1 MAWFA
6 VYGWRSSFD
15 LEAKAIMSRL
25 SIITAVGL
33 AATSLFAQ
41 GPGRHMGEP
50 RDFELVRAEFG
61 LANKVVQGSPY
72 SAQSTTQFT
81 QTLANGDHIQRTSTG
96 SIARDSQGRTR
107 TERSF
112 GAILSFSGRA
122 SAGRGAGRTVMIY
135 DPVASKSIVLEPQ
148 SKTARS
154 TTIPAARTADN
165 TRTRTPRGLASA
177 KTEDLGTQ
185 VMQGVNV
192 QGKRVTRAIPAGQE
206 GNEKEIDIVTETWFS
221 PDLQAVVM
229 SKTSDPRYGESV
241 YQLTAITRAEPD
253 PALFAVP
260 SDYTV
265 KEGRALSQGWGHQ
278 RPAAQ

>member
-1 MAWFA
+1 
-6 VYGWRSSFD
+6 
-15 LEAKAIMSRL
+15 MSRL
-25 SIITAVGL
+25 SIITVVGL
-33 AATSLFAQ
+33 AATSVFAQ
-41 GPGRHMGEP
+41 GPGRHMGAGP
-50 RDFELVRAEFG
+50 MWPGDFALVRAEFG
-61 LANKVVQGSPY
+61 VSNKVVQGSPY
-72 SAQSTTQFT
+72 SAQATTQFT
-81 QTLANGDHIQRTSTG
+81 QSLANGDHIQRTSTG
-96 SIARDSQGRTR
+96 TIARDSQGRTR

-112 GAILSFSGRA
+112 GAIGAL
-122 SAGRGAGRTVMIY
+122 SAGRGAGQTVMIF

-154 TTIPAARTADN
+154 TTIPAARAANSTS
-165 TRTRTPRGLASA
+165 TRTPRILASA

-221 PDLQAVVM
+221 ADLQAVVM

-241 YQLTAITRAEPD
+241 YQLSAITRAEPD
-253 PALFAVP
+253 PALFMVP

-265 KEGRALSQGWGHQ
+265 KEGRPMHQ
-278 RPAAQ
+278 RPAAGQ